1 VNFGKIN
8 ITKND
13 PAALV
18 AVADPSDPSIYIH
31 YGNYSIEGSLHGMI
45 PFAPNTAP
53 SPANASLGKPF
64 FGHIF
69 AHGDFPLAGLPITIG
84 GDVTV
89 NLDANADGNWLGS
102 QGSASDLYAGN
113 LTTTLTNAAKDII
126 VGVNGEVDAGY
137 KLAGFNF
144 TVPLGQ
150 GALEYNGP
158 SNSFWFKGGSTDP
171 LAGTPL
177 APFQATQ
184 TQQVEGSY
192 QRKGPTTAYSI
203 AITNSAVVFGQHA
216 SMTFTLNNSGIHA
229 LGVIHALG
237 TNVNL
242 TGDILTNGN
251 WDLKGTA
258 SLGFSA
264 FGGSGSFE
272 FKHTGATHS
281 FTASIEG
288 HANWTVTI
296 AGTKWG
302 TTASIGASLTITVS
316 GGSLHYNGTATAKG
330 KVTSPIGSVGY
341 SLSVGINN
349 NKMTFGIPKIGTKTI
364 SLPL

>member
-1 VNFGKIN
+1 
-8 ITKND
+8 
-13 PAALV
+13 
-18 AVADPSDPSIYIH
+18 
-31 YGNYSIEGSLHGMI
+31 MI
-45 PFAPNTAP
+45 PFTPNTAP
-53 SPANASLGKPF
+53 STANASLAKPF
-64 FGHIF
+64 FGHVF
-69 AHGDFPLAGLPITIG
+69 AHGDFPLAGLPTTIG

-89 NLDANADGNWLGS
+89 NLDANGDGNWLGS
-102 QGSASDLYAGN
+102 QGSASDLYLGN

-158 SNSFWFKGGSTDP
+158 SNSLWFKGGTVDP

-177 APFQATQ
+177 ANFQATQ

-192 QRKGPTTAYSI
+192 QRSKLGTSYSI
-203 AITNSAVVFGQHA
+203 AITDNAIVFGQHA
-216 SMTFTLNNSGIHA
+216 AMTFTLNNTGIHA

-237 TNVNL
+237 TNVSL

-251 WDLKGTA
+251 WDLNGTA
-258 SLGFSA
+258 NLGFSA

-272 FKHTGATHS
+272 FKHTGASTS

-288 HANWTVTI
+288 HANWTATI

-316 GGSLHYNGTATAKG
+316 GGSLHYSGTATAKG
-330 KVTSPIGSVGY
+330 KVVSPIGSVGY
-341 SLSVGINN
+341 SLSVGISN
-349 NKMTFGIPKIGTKTI
+349 NKITLGIPKIGTKTI
-364 SLPL
+364 TLPV